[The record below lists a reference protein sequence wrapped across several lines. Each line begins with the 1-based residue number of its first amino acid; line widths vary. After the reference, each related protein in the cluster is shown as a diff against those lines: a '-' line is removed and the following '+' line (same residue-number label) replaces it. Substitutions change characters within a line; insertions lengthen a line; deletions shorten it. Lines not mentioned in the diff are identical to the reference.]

1 MKKLSLLVVAV
12 VAALTIAQA
21 QEKKYTPTPENLK
34 NREWFQDA
42 RFGLFIHWGVYSVLG
57 DGEWVMNNQQ
67 IPGEPITADEMQ
79 AMYKWVDELRKMTN
93 IELMWIVALCI
104 VRGKIREPRQLMND
118 VIKERIH
125 QNISIRHGGGGTQ

>member
-1 MKKLSLLVVAV
+1 MS
-12 VAALTIAQA
+12 
-21 QEKKYTPTPENLK
+21 
-34 NREWFQDA
+34 
-42 RFGLFIHWGVYSVLG
+42 
-57 DGEWVMNNQQ
+57 NQQ

-125 QNISIRHGGGGTQ
+125 G

>member
-1 MKKLSLLVVAV
+1 MS
-12 VAALTIAQA
+12 
-21 QEKKYTPTPENLK
+21 
-34 NREWFQDA
+34 
-42 RFGLFIHWGVYSVLG
+42 
-57 DGEWVMNNQQ
+57 NQQ

-125 QNISIRHGGGGTQ
+125 QNISIRHGGGGNQ